1 MVMRWTVWDMDER
14 EPSVGEV
21 RHLKYLKW
29 LVTTLTVTM
38 IGGVLTVVGLL
49 VMQFGAMNA
58 IPLPDEI
65 ELPDGAAAVAF
76 TQGSD
81 WFAVVTDAD
90 EILVFSRATGGL
102 TQRIE
107 IVVD

>member
-1 MVMRWTVWDMDER
+1 M
-14 EPSVGEV
+14 GEV

-29 LVTTLTVTM
+29 LVTILTVTM

-65 ELPDGAAAVAF
+65 ELPDGSKAVAF
-76 TQGSD
+76 TQGDD
-81 WFAVVTDAD
+81 WFAVVTEAD
-90 EILVFSRATGGL
+90 EILIFSRATGQIIQ
-102 TQRIE
+102 TVKIE
-107 IVVD
+107 SD

>member
-1 MVMRWTVWDMDER
+1 
-14 EPSVGEV
+14 VGEV

-29 LVTTLTVTM
+29 LVTILTVTM

-65 ELPDGAAAVAF
+65 ELPDGSAAVAF

-90 EILVFSRATGGL
+90 EILVFSRATGDL

>member
-1 MVMRWTVWDMDER
+1 M
-14 EPSVGEV
+14 GEV

-29 LVTTLTVTM
+29 LVTILTVTM

-65 ELPDGAAAVAF
+65 ELPDGSAAVAF

-90 EILVFSRATGGL
+90 EILVFSRATGDL

>member
-29 LVTTLTVTM
+29 LVTILTVTM

-49 VMQFGAMNA
+49 VMQFGAMRD

-65 ELPDGAAAVAF
+65 ELPDGSNAVAF
-76 TQGSD
+76 TQGDD
-81 WFAVVTDAD
+81 WYAVVTEAD
-90 EILVFSRATGGL
+90 EILIFSRATGQIIQ
-102 TQRIE
+102 TVTIAA
-107 IVVD
+107 D